1 MQDDEADVVFRADLP
16 DMAAGEGFDLRR
28 HRGIGVA
35 DVAPLEPRPA
45 DGETFARGCALLAM
59 HIVGGH
65 GGGGGHGLAL
75 RKGSGRA

>member
-16 DMAAGEGFDLRR
+16 DVVAGEGFDLCR

-35 DVAPLEPRPA
+35 DVAPLEPRLA
-45 DGETFARGCALLAM
+45 NGHAFARGRALLAM

-65 GGGGGHGLAL
+65 GGGRRHG
-75 RKGSGRA
+75 